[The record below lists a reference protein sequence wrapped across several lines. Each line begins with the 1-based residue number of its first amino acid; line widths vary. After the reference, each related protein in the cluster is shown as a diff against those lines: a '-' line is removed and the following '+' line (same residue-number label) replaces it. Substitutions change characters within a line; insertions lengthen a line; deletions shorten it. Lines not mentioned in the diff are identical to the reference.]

1 MSGTTREMYV
11 SVDVETAGPNPH
23 SYALLSIGACLLD
36 TPEVAFYIEL
46 QPIQDAA
53 MPEALAITGLS
64 MQRLKEEGTEPK
76 EAMARF
82 KAWLEQVIPSDSRPV
97 FLAFNAPFDWMFV
110 NDYFQRYLK
119 RNPFGH
125 SALDMK
131 AFFMG
136 LTGCSWSGTKMADVA
151 AHYGKQLELQ
161 HHALRDAEDQ
171 AMLFRE
177 MLQDARTRRLQEE
190 SSQGE

>member
-1 MSGTTREMYV
+1 MPGTKREMYV

-36 TPEVAFYIEL
+36 APEVAFYIEL
-46 QPIQDAA
+46 QPAQDAA
-53 MPEALAITGLS
+53 LQEALAITGLS
-64 MQRLKEEGTEPK
+64 MQRLKEDGTEPK

-82 KAWLEQVIPSDSRPV
+82 EAWLERVIPPDSRPV

-110 NDYFQRYLK
+110 NDYFQRFLK

-125 SALDMK
+125 SAIDMK

-151 AHYGKQLELQ
+151 AYYGKQLELQ

-177 MLQDARTRRLQEE
+177 MLQEARARRSLEE
-190 SSQGE
+190 GCQGE